1 MAFSMMQKPMDYDK
15 FLDEYR
21 ANLQLQINN
30 NNRVYNAVSQVN
42 QGIQLPEQPPDMRS
56 LSEKIGDVQ
65 NLKNQ
70 LSVQLRQITDGSNAD
85 MIVNRL
91 SDDELARAVQYFQT
105 LAQKLKS
112 SYALGVPAD
121 VFIQALQNYS
131 DVQDE
136 SAGIDM
142 GLQGLQKQ
150 SDKILLSLKNIQD
163 HGLKPDS
170 VKKLIK
176 FGKAKRVVSPAQ
188 MLTLQELEKI
198 MFSLDDLKRI
208 SRMAPDM
215 KSELDKKL
223 SDIYPKLP
231 TQQEFDNLWDRLQ
244 TFSDPAQQ
252 VAEFNNI
259 VTNMS
264 GLTEADAE
272 VLREYKGVT
281 TKGGLRFT
289 GKQAVAM
296 KKASKEMLAQMKAR
310 KAEKKTA
317 KEAAKAA
324 AVSSPSPVP
333 SMTSVP
339 SPVSPQSP
347 PPPTPPRTPSKKGIP
362 TGWSDVLKLLR
373 ESSSSRSKILMDL
386 EDAGYEFE
394 YKGQPISR
402 EDLYKG
408 RIPNEPFNSQV
419 NKNVGYWEASN
430 VKALVKQYNERVAP
444 QQGKG
449 MRGRGM
455 VSFSEPSE
463 IVEKPKTKKA
473 IRISGKIEKPIEFVP
488 FGKYAIHRFKLN
500 DGILMLRSKSN
511 NTIPT
516 IPPQKI
522 GKNMADILK
531 QVVIGGTPSF
541 EAISGL
547 DANDKEILHKIVR
560 LSHVELSVP
569 TPDLTK
575 KEQDNHRFQLLR
587 GQLVAGN
594 NSKELIRELKGLL
607 LKFISAGTIPKAQ
620 ANAVL
625 FELMNLS

>member
-1 MAFSMMQKPMDYDK
+1 MAFSMLRKPMDYDK

-21 ANLQLQINN
+21 ATLQLQINN
-30 NNRVYNAVSQVN
+30 NNRVYNAVSQAN
-42 QGIQLPEQPPDMRS
+42 QGIQIPEQPPDMRS
-56 LSEKIGDVQ
+56 LSEKIGDIQ

-91 SDDELARAVQYFQT
+91 NDDELARAVQYFQT

-142 GLQGLQKQ
+142 GLQGLQRQ

-170 VKKLIK
+170 VKKLLK
-176 FGKAKRVVSPAQ
+176 FGSVRKVVSPAQ
-188 MLTLQELEKI
+188 KITLDELEKI
-198 MFSLDDLKRI
+198 MLSLADLQRI
-208 SRMAPDM
+208 ASLPSDQ
-215 KSELDKKL
+215 KSELEQKL
-223 SDIYPKLP
+223 TEIYPKLP
-231 TQQEFDNLWDRLQ
+231 TQQQFDDLFNFMQ
-244 TFSDPAQQ
+244 TISDPVQQ
-252 VAEFNNI
+252 QQEFNRI
-259 VTNMS
+259 VGTMS

-272 VLREYKGVT
+272 VLREYKGVKKRGELRIKSPSGKT
-281 TKGGLRFT
+281 FKFDPNAPPIVALTKEELK
-289 GKQAVAM
+289 KQ
-296 KKASKEMLAQMKAR
+296 R
-310 KAEKKTA
+310 AEKR
-317 KEAAKAA
+317 AAKAA
-324 AVSSPSPVP
+324 AAKAAATTSVSPPSSP
-333 SMTSVP
+333 
-339 SPVSPQSP
+339 
-347 PPPTPPRTPSKKGIP
+347 
-362 TGWSDVLKLLR
+362 
-373 ESSSSRSKILMDL
+373 
-386 EDAGYEFE
+386 
-394 YKGQPISR
+394 
-402 EDLYKG
+402 
-408 RIPNEPFNSQV
+408 
-419 NKNVGYWEASN
+419 
-430 VKALVKQYNERVAP
+430 P

-455 VSFSEPSE
+455 VMLSEPSE

-488 FGKYAIHRFKLN
+488 FGKYAIHKYDLN
-500 DGILMLRSKSN
+500 SCILKLRSKSN

-522 GKNMADILK
+522 SKSIADILK

-541 EAISGL
+541 EAIAGL
-547 DANDKEILHKIVR
+547 DEHDKELLHKIVR
-560 LSHVELSVP
+560 LSRVELSVP

-575 KEQDNHRFQLLR
+575 TQQDNHRFQLLR
-587 GQLVAGN
+587 GQLLAGN
-594 NSKELIRELKGLL
+594 SSQEIIKELKALL
-607 LKFISAGTIPKAQ
+607 LKFIANGSIPKAQ

-625 FELMNLS
+625 YELMVISK